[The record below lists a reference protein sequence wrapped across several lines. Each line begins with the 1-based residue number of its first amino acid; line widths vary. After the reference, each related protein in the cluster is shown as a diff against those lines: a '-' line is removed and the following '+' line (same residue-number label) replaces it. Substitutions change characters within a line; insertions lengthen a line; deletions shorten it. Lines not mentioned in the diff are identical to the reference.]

1 MGCQVCDVNLDAY
14 LDDLIY
20 ANLDEMLRFMCVN
33 LDVCMMMCESSCVY
47 LVV

>member
-1 MGCQVCDVNLDAY
+1 MECQVMCANLVAC

-33 LDVCMMMCESSCVY
+33 LDVCMMMCESSCAY
-47 LVV
+47 LDL